1 MQSVNGTAI
10 PARAISA
17 AQCPSSSTALVNNA
31 ALLPLVE
38 LRITY
43 GSSAFDLV
51 LVVMMLQMVNPAGN
65 DLLEL
70 MVAMPE
76 ALVVALAL
84 DRVFEVGLLEVA
96 LLAAHVGDSF

>member
-51 LVVMMLQMVNPAGN
+51 VMMLQIVNPAGN

-70 MVAMPE
+70 MVAMSE